1 MKFILI
7 ALTLPMLVL
16 SYLPFVK
23 LSSFRHAL
31 TSLNTKK
38 GADNGDSWV
47 DTVIG

>member
-7 ALTLPMLVL
+7 ALTLPMLAL
-16 SYLPFVK
+16 SYLPFAK
-23 LSSFRHAL
+23 IGSFRYVL

-38 GADNGDSWV
+38 GDNGDNWV